1 MLAVGYRLGVVIGH
15 EVEIKVGIGVLKLID
30 HLHTEKL
37 IELEGSLRLYMD
49 ICQVEFDKE

>member
-15 EVEIKVGIGVLKLID
+15 EVEIKVGIGVLELID